1 MTTRYQKS
9 QIEDVAR
16 ILHDAWGE
24 AIDVGGMADRYMTD
38 TTVGNLA
45 EDFADLFAVDN
56 PPSCGYCGSFND
68 VADTRYA
75 RCPNGCEYER
85 GFDRAKFLSACG
97 LKESE

>member
-24 AIDVGGMADRYMTD
+24 AIDVGGMADRYMAD

-56 PPSCGYCGSFND
+56 PQRCLSCTSTPDQESGYPCLHPAGHDWGGFN
-68 VADTRYA
+68 
-75 RCPNGCEYER
+75 
-85 GFDRAKFLSACG
+85 RAKFLSACG
-97 LKESE
+97 LESED